1 MNSLASIVKFF
12 QDGGFFMYPNLLILA
27 IATAIVLERL
37 VVLARS
43 GAHGE
48 RLWSQLAPVV
58 QGRRIDEAVRT
69 CTQSTRPLNQVL
81 AGGLRAMR
89 GPFTR
94 EDVQGGIDEAMT
106 RVIPSV
112 EARLH
117 YLPNFAN
124 VATLLGLLGT
134 IIGLIQDFTAVSMA
148 DPAQKA
154 SLLAQGIS
162 VAMNNTAFGLV
173 IAIPTML
180 AYTFL
185 QSRANRII
193 ESLEEHA
200 LRLINLAGQMAKS
213 EMISDSYSNGAE
225 LNQARR
231 AVGMVKGAAHA
242 K

>member
-12 QDGGFFMYPNLLILA
+12 QDGGVFMYPNLLILA

-43 GAHGE
+43 GTSGE
-48 RLWSQLAPVV
+48 RLWGQLAPMV
-58 QGRRIDEAVRT
+58 QARRMDEAVRT
-69 CTQSTRPLNQVL
+69 CTQSMRPLYQVL
-81 AGGLRAMR
+81 AGGLRAMK

-94 EDVQGGIDEAMT
+94 EDVQGGIDEGMT
-106 RVIPSV
+106 KVVPRV

-117 YLPNFAN
+117 YLPNLAN

-162 VAMNNTAFGLV
+162 VAMNNTAFGLI

-185 QSRANRII
+185 QSRANRIV
-193 ESLEEHA
+193 ENLEEYA
-200 LRLINLAGQMAKS
+200 LRLANLAGQMAKS
-213 EMISDSYSNGAE
+213 EALSEGYSNGAE
-225 LNQARR
+225 LTQGRR
-231 AVGMVKGAAHA
+231 AMGMVKGAVHA

>member
-1 MNSLASIVKFF
+1 
-12 QDGGFFMYPNLLILA
+12 
-27 IATAIVLERL
+27 
-37 VVLARS
+37 
-43 GAHGE
+43 
-48 RLWSQLAPVV
+48 
-58 QGRRIDEAVRT
+58 
-69 CTQSTRPLNQVL
+69 
-81 AGGLRAMR
+81 MR

-106 RVIPSV
+106 KVIPRV

-117 YLPNFAN
+117 YLPNLAN

-162 VAMNNTAFGLV
+162 VAMNNTAFGLI

-200 LRLINLAGQMAKS
+200 LRLVNLAGQMAKS
-213 EMISDSYSNGAE
+213 EAVSDGSSHGAE
-225 LNQARR
+225 LNQTRR
-231 AVGMVKGAAHA
+231 AAGMVKGVVHA
-242 K
+242 N

>member
-1 MNSLASIVKFF
+1 MNSVTSIVKFF

-43 GAHGE
+43 GTDGE

-58 QGRRIDEAVRT
+58 QGRRVDEAVRT
-69 CTQSTRPLNQVL
+69 CTHSTKPLNQVL
-81 AGGLRAMR
+81 AGGLRAMK
-89 GPFTR
+89 GSFTR
-94 EDVQGGIDEAMT
+94 EDVQGGVDEAMT
-106 RVIPSV
+106 KVIPRV

-193 ESLEEHA
+193 ESIEECS
-200 LRLINLAGQMAKS
+200 LRLINLAGQMARDDAS
-213 EMISDSYSNGAE
+213 SDGYSNGSE
-225 LNQARR
+225 LPQRR
-231 AVGMVKGAAHA
+231 AVGMMKGAVHA